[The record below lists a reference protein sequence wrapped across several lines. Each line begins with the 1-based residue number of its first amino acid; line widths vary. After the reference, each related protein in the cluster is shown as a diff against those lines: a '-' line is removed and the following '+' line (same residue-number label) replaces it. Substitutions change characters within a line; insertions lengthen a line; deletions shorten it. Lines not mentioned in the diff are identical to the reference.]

1 MNLRLR
7 RELGV
12 NPSDTPEV
20 AHTQDVAA
28 VEGSSRGSTVSPTES
43 DVPEGH
49 ELGRFGRLLVLPFI
63 PLVAFWEG
71 LAAAGRGT
79 VASVRWVGVHAAR
92 TIARLAARVT
102 ASFRW
107 VGSSLGSLARAF
119 GRRLR
124 TLGLFVS
131 RPIRV
136 ASRTV
141 VALLCRAWVALRAAA
156 RAVAV
161 PVRDLG
167 RFVVAVLRRWGLAV
181 RAVAKAAAAASRT
194 GWRGLVAV
202 VRRVRGGLRAG
213 ARAIAAP
220 VRGAGRATRALLV
233 RWGVVLS
240 AVARR
245 IARPLRAAGRAVGA
259 ALHRLGSA
267 LRAIGDALFESLRTA
282 GRGAA
287 RVMAWIAAINRSAGR
302 LLGSV
307 VHRVRTAVGRAR
319 VAVVGL
325 ARGVARRTM
334 AAVDAGFRW
343 ATAPIR
349 SATRFAVIQLRR
361 AQRPLDASAR
371 VIARFVGSAMGV
383 LAGGG
388 AAALRLIA
396 VPFLAAGV
404 LARRTGHWVLS
415 VSVASGRAGA
425 RLLGQLWRP
434 ADRSLGL
441 ARAAAEWTM
450 RRVATMASSAERA
463 TAAQRSSVR
472 SAVAGGRQRGRR
484 QLQEIRASVRRST
497 ASLRRRQPPLVHQ
510 AGRPA
515 VGVTLDKD
523 QPVLASEAVDADGS
537 LGPVASPMQP

>member
-1 MNLRLR
+1 M
-7 RELGV
+7 
-12 NPSDTPEV
+12 
-20 AHTQDVAA
+20 
-28 VEGSSRGSTVSPTES
+28 
-43 DVPEGH
+43 
-49 ELGRFGRLLVLPFI
+49 
-63 PLVAFWEG
+63 
-71 LAAAGRGT
+71 
-79 VASVRWVGVHAAR
+79 
-92 TIARLAARVT
+92 
-102 ASFRW
+102 
-107 VGSSLGSLARAF
+107 
-119 GRRLR
+119 
-124 TLGLFVS
+124 
-131 RPIRV
+131 
-136 ASRTV
+136 
-141 VALLCRAWVALRAAA
+141 
-156 RAVAV
+156 
-161 PVRDLG
+161 
-167 RFVVAVLRRWGLAV
+167 
-181 RAVAKAAAAASRT
+181 
-194 GWRGLVAV
+194 
-202 VRRVRGGLRAG
+202 
-213 ARAIAAP
+213 
-220 VRGAGRATRALLV
+220 
-233 RWGVVLS
+233 S

-259 ALHRLGSA
+259 LLHRLGSA

-287 RVMAWIAAINRSAGR
+287 RVMAWIAAIGRSAGR

-307 VHRVRTAVGRAR
+307 VHRVRTAVGRAL

-425 RLLGQLWRP
+425 RLLGRLWRP
-434 ADRSLGL
+434 ADRLLGFAHAR

-450 RRVATMASSAERA
+450 RRVATTASSVERS
-463 TAAQRSSVR
+463 TAAQWSSVR
-472 SAVAGGRQRGRR
+472 SVVAGGRQRGRR
-484 QLQEIRASVRRST
+484 QLQQIRASVRRST

-510 AGRPA
+510 AERPA

-523 QPVLASEAVDADGS
+523 QPVLASATVDADGS
-537 LGPVASPMQP
+537 LGPVAPPMQP